1 MRKSGFIPAKAR
13 PFYDTS
19 TRRVE
24 SFASRAPASLLLAG
38 VAFPPVAGDGIA
50 GAGEPFLVAAEL
62 FQRFRGK
69 ELRAIAGGM
78 AERFQQTCGYEPGN
92 LVRFKAEKLRR
103 LGRIEPGGNDFPT
116 EKFRLLCGHIHTA
129 VTVDGQVC
137 CQRRR
142 GLLSVGMIWPA
153 FKFFNVRRG
162 RISATSTWST

>member
-1 MRKSGFIPAKAR
+1 M
-13 PFYDTS
+13 
-19 TRRVE
+19 
-24 SFASRAPASLLLAG
+24 G
-38 VAFPPVAGDGIA
+38 VALPPIAGNGIA
-50 GAGEPFLVAAEL
+50 GAGKPFLVAAEL
-62 FQRFRGK
+62 FQCFRGK
-69 ELRAIAGGM
+69 ELCAVARGM
-78 AERFQQTCGYEPGN
+78 AERFEQTCCHQPWN
-92 LVRFKAEKLRR
+92 LVRLKAEKPRR
-103 LGRIEPGGNDFPT
+103 LGCIEPGGNDFPT